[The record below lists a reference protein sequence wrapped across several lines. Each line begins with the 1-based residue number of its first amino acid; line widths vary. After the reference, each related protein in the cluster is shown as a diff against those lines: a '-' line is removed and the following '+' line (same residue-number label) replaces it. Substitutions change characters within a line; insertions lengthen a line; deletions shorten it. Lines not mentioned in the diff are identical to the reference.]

1 MPAGVSNET
10 PLDGRRQ
17 SRQKQYVQGTLL
29 GQKEK
34 LGSKL
39 AEARLNGNIIIGELI
54 RNMELGRFEMSYTVL
69 FPCVFTVYLN
79 PQDHATLR
87 GVFDLVIDDAKKAL
101 RARVAEL
108 NSDTSTVLGFKR
120 RAKSN
125 REFKIAC
132 RDWSIEFLP
141 EPEVPQ
147 GDVEIHSELNETA
160 EPGYRGTKT
169 TLLGREPVISGHK
182 TTGSHVTVKNSEPVF
197 AELHYEDESGP
208 QVYLMRQNRVRIGRG
223 GDEQPVDL
231 ALYTSDEVSRE
242 HVAIQRDAGTGQFS
256 IIDSSTN
263 GTWVDGRRLRKGI
276 AEPLPAKA
284 TVSVGEVINLV
295 FEARI

>member
-1 MPAGVSNET
+1 M
-10 PLDGRRQ
+10 
-17 SRQKQYVQGTLL
+17 

-34 LGSKL
+34 GGGKL
-39 AEARLNGNIIIGELI
+39 AEARLNGNVIIGELI

-69 FPCVFTVYLN
+69 LPCVFTVYLN

-87 GVFDLVIDDAKKAL
+87 GVFDLVIEDAKKAL

-108 NSDTSTVLGFKR
+108 NSESSVLGFKR
-120 RAKSN
+120 RVKSA

-169 TLLGREPVISGHK
+169 TLMGRDPVISGHK
-182 TTGSHVTVKNSEPVF
+182 TTGSHAAVRNISEPVF
-197 AELHYEDESGP
+197 AELRYEDESGP
-208 QVYLMRQNRVRIGRG
+208 QVYLVKQNRIRIGRG

-242 HVAIQRDAGTGQFS
+242 HLAILRDPGTGQFS
-256 IIDSSTN
+256 ITDSSTN
-263 GTWVDGRRLRKGI
+263 GTWVDGKRLRKGV
-276 AEPLPAKA
+276 AETLPPKA
-284 TVSVGEVINLV
+284 SISVGEVITLA
-295 FEARI
+295 FEARA